1 LVPYC
6 AMPFLQMFCT
16 NRNISFKSFLLSIFA
31 LFLFGHSSGQGIRT
45 DFGKSIIQYKDFDWY
60 YFHTDNFD
68 VYFYSGG
75 KELAEYTLTQGT
87 KYLKDVE
94 TKLDF
99 PLGERITFI
108 IYDSYNDFRQSNF
121 NAPDNDQTT
130 NIAGTSKS
138 LHNVSFIYYNGTHF
152 DFSKQIKKGIA
163 KIIMN
168 EILYGGNLQER
179 VQNNVLLNTPE
190 WYIDGLIEYISED
203 WNAEYENNLKSGILS
218 GKFKK
223 FKKLSPEEQLLIGHS
238 IWKYINDEYGESAV
252 ANIIYIMRAN
262 KSVETGYLFVLGK
275 TFNEVYDDWYKH
287 EYSRIFKEPGTSP
300 QGEELVKLGKVFNK
314 GKVTQWDISRNG
326 DYAAVVTNEIG
337 LIKIWVVD
345 IATGKKKMIYKSGY
359 RRRGTFD
366 YTYPLIQ
373 WSPKA
378 DLLTVIY
385 ERRSEPTYF
394 HYNMEEKN
402 PNKRKSDPQRI
413 NNIDRVLSFQYADN
427 GKTAVFSA
435 VHRGQSDIYTFDFH
449 TQGLRE
455 LTDDIYDDIEPHF
468 VHGSKGIVFTSNRPA
483 ASLAHIGANRRY
495 EFNDN
500 YDLFY
505 FPNYNA
511 NKHKL
516 VRLSQGTANET
527 SAYDYDST
535 YFSYLTDEN
544 GIVNRAAV
552 KRDSFFDYIMTVAL
566 YRDTV
571 RKNDTLYFFQNNKAA
586 IQLGNIPKDTDLVKI
601 DTFFVYKDSLYTYTL
616 TDRNENIEGYKV
628 THKPNAIYE
637 FYQERNK
644 YAIYKVPL
652 PTSIPSAAIPPGN
665 GANYLKKKKA
675 ESENKSKME
684 DAEPGNPE
692 RARTN
697 GNNINPQAQNITPP
711 KKIQKKDTLKI
722 QPKPA
727 YFQSDFEVT
736 TTPNATENSEQMG
749 DGSVVNTLLNTISKP
764 SNIIRFPSP
773 SPYFLDFTF
782 DQMTTQLDNGIITTP
797 YSPYNPNNTAIIQ
810 PTINGL
816 IQLGVK
822 DMFKDYRITGGF
834 SVNANLSGASYM
846 LTYENLK
853 TRLDKKIT
861 FFRTGETDNY
871 DGISSYRITSNQLQA
886 ELKYPFSEISSLSG
900 AVFGR
905 LDRTVFL
912 TGEELTLLKPDSNK
926 IWTGGKLQYIYDNTI
941 NFAQNM
947 YYGVRGKVYSE
958 LYEQVNDRG
967 TYFQT
972 FGVDIRSYTKIS
984 RQIIWANRFAAA
996 TSVGTAKIVYFL
1008 GGVDDWLFPQYNQ
1021 NNYVDQS
1028 QHYAYE
1034 ALGTPV
1040 RGFIQNVRNGSS
1052 YGVLNSELR
1061 VPVIKYVVNH
1071 PMNSSFWDN
1080 LMVIGF
1086 FDAGSAWNGLNPFSL
1101 QNAYNKTIYN
1111 QPPFIITVTSLRNP
1125 IVYGYGFGLRDII
1138 LGYYLKLDFAW
1149 GVDDGV
1155 TGSEITYLSM
1165 GYDF

>member
-1 LVPYC
+1 MVLHCV
-6 AMPFLQMFCT
+6 MPFLKMFCT
-16 NRNISFKSFLLSIFA
+16 NRHISFKRVLLCLVA
-31 LFLFGHSSGQGIRT
+31 VLFFGYSSGQGIRT
-45 DFGKSIIQYKDFDWY
+45 DFGKSVIQYKDFDWY
-60 YFHTDNFD
+60 FFHTENFD

-75 KELAEYTLTQGT
+75 KELAEYTLTQGE

-152 DFSKQIKKGIA
+152 DFSTQIKKGIA

-179 VQNNVLLNTPE
+179 VQNNVLLNTPD
-190 WYIDGLIEYISED
+190 WYIDGLVEYIGEN
-203 WNAEYENNLKSGILS
+203 WNAEYENRLKSGFLS

-223 FKKLSPEEQLLIGHS
+223 FKKLSTDEQLLIGHS
-238 IWKYINDEYGESAV
+238 LWKYINDEYGESAV

-275 TFNEVYDDWYKH
+275 TFNEVYDEWFKH
-287 EYSRIFKEPGTSP
+287 EYARLSKETGSSP
-300 QGEELVKLGKVFNK
+300 AGEELVKLHKVFKK
-314 GKVTQWDISRNG
+314 GRVTQWDISRNG
-326 DYAAVVTNEIG
+326 DYAAVVTNDIG
-337 LIKIWVVD
+337 LIKVWIVD
-345 IATGKKKMIYKSGY
+345 IATGKKKVVFKSGY

-366 YTYPLIQ
+366 YTYPLIG
-373 WSPKA
+373 WNPKS
-378 DLLTVIY
+378 DQLTVIY

-394 HYNMEEKN
+394 HYNMDEKN
-402 PNKRKSDPQRI
+402 PHKRKSDPQMI
-413 NNIDRVLSFQYADN
+413 NHIDRVLSFQYADN

-435 VHRGQSDIYTFDFH
+435 VHRGQSDIFTFDFH
-449 TQGLRE
+449 SQALRE

-468 VHGSKGIVFTSNRPA
+468 VHGSKGIVFTSNRPS
-483 ASLAHIGANRRY
+483 ASLAHIGANRKY

-500 YDLFY
+500 YDIFY
-505 FPNYNA
+505 FPNYTA
-511 NKHKL
+511 NRYKI

-566 YRDTV
+566 YKDSS
-571 RKNDTLYFFQNNKAA
+571 RKSDTLYFFQNSKAA

-601 DTFFVYKDSLYTYTL
+601 DTFSVYKDSLYTYTL
-616 TDRNENIEGYKV
+616 TDRDENIEDYKI
-628 THKPNAIYE
+628 THKPNISYE
-637 FYQERNK
+637 FYHEKDK
-644 YAIYKVPL
+644 YALYKLTLPANPPSVAVPV
-652 PTSIPSAAIPPGN
+652 GN
-665 GANYLKKKKA
+665 GANYGEKKKP
-675 ESENKSKME
+675 ENENKSKME
-684 DAEPGNPE
+684 DAEPGNPD
-692 RARTN
+692 RAKRE
-697 GNNINPQAQNITPP
+697 GNSINQQAQNTVAQTN
-711 KKIQKKDTLKI
+711 KAKKDTVKAP
-722 QPKPA
+722 PKPA
-727 YFQSDFEVT
+727 YFQSGFEVPANT
-736 TTPNATENSEQMG
+736 TTENNEQAG
-749 DGSVVNTLLNTISKP
+749 DGSVVNTLLNNISKP
-764 SNIIRFPSP
+764 SNLIRFPSP

-782 DQMTTQLDNGIITTP
+782 DQLTTQLDNGIITTP
-797 YSPYNPNNTAIIQ
+797 YLPYNPNNTAIIQ
-810 PTINGL
+810 PTIQGL

-822 DMFKDYRITGGF
+822 DMFRDYSITGGF
-834 SVNANLSGASYM
+834 SVNASLTGASYM
-846 LTYENLK
+846 IAYENLK
-853 TRLDKKIT
+853 KRLDKKIT

-871 DGISSYRITSNQLQA
+871 DGVSSYRLTSDQLQL
-886 ELKYPFSEISSLSG
+886 ELKYPFTEISSLSG
-900 AVFGR
+900 SVFGR

-912 TGEELTLLKPDSNK
+912 TGEESTLEMPDSNRM
-926 IWTGGKLQYIYDNTI
+926 WTGGKLQYVYDNTI
-941 NFAQNM
+941 NFAQNL
-947 YYGVRGKVYSE
+947 YYGVRGKAYSE
-958 LYEQVNDRG
+958 LYEQVNSRG

-972 FGVDIRSYTKIS
+972 FGVDVRSYTKIS

-996 TSVGTAKIVYFL
+996 TSIGTAKIVYFL

-1028 QHYAYE
+1028 QNYAYE
-1034 ALGTPV
+1034 ALATPV

-1052 YGVLNSELR
+1052 YAVINSELR
-1061 VPVIKYVVNH
+1061 IPLIKYIVNR
-1071 PMNSSFWDN
+1071 PLNNSFADN
-1080 LMVIGF
+1080 FMALGF
-1086 FDAGSAWNGLNPFSL
+1086 FDAGSAWNGLDPFSL
-1101 QNAYNKTIYN
+1101 ENAYNKTIYN
-1111 QPPFIITVTSLRNP
+1111 QVPFIITVTSLRNP
-1125 IVYGYGFGLRDII
+1125 IVYGYGFGIRDIL